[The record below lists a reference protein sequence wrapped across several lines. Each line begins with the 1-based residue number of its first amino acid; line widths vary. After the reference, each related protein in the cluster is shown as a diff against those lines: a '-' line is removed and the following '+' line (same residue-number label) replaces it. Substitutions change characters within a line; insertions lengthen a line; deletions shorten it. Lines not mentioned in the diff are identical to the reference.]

1 MAVTIST
8 IGGDNRILLG
18 NTQYFGRAFSALN
31 SHTWTTARVGVRYC
45 SSDTGANV
53 TPAVLRIG
61 LAAGASFNGMAA
73 GNPVHAVQVQVTGN
87 STTWTRSTSATRYL
101 HNYAAGEAWRNGVVT
116 AGSAS
121 DLEDGSPYFGAGDSL
136 RTLLLVD
143 ITKGSPNW
151 SFKYFR
157 NTSATCADQTS
168 ASFNFLLGQPVPTLT
183 NHAFCAGS
191 TIAASSINEA
201 TYGYFSHVFMCLQ
214 SAITFKISD
223 FGAAILA

>member
-1 MAVTIST
+1 M
-8 IGGDNRILLG
+8 LG
-18 NTQYFGRAFSALN
+18 NTQYFGRAFSELD
-31 SHTWTTARVGVRYC
+31 SHTWTKARVGVRFC
-45 SSDTGANV
+45 SSDTGSSV
-53 TPAVLRIG
+53 SPAILRIG

-73 GNPVHAVQVQVTGN
+73 GNPVHAIQAQLTGN
-87 STTWTRSTSATRYL
+87 SNTWTRASSVNRYL
-101 HNYAAGEAWRNGVVT
+101 HNFAAGEVWRNGVFT
-116 AGSAS
+116 SGSAG
-121 DLEDGSPYFGAGDSL
+121 DLETGSPYFGAGDSY

-151 SFKYFR
+151 SIKYFR

-168 ASFNFLLGQPVPTLT
+168 ASFNFLLGQAAPTLT

-191 TIAASSINEA
+191 TIAASGIDEA
-201 TYGYFSHVFMCLQ
+201 TYGYFSHVYMCLQ